1 MGTHA
6 SSEHDLFHQRLM
18 TRIAMR
24 AKSWMS
30 AALLATI
37 AWVSS
42 APSGA
47 ADTTKP
53 YRVIN
58 GRVDDATYRGWRA
71 FHSACHA
78 CHGVDAVGTAIAPN
92 LVERVRDL
100 SAKQFTIKVL
110 TSYRIVMGQ
119 SEASGEDQT
128 AIRERFAE
136 EAMRSEAGELRMPA
150 WGNDEGMRPR
160 VTDLYAYLRARADGA
175 LGPGEPKRLGRPL
188 KPTGDAR

>member
-1 MGTHA
+1 
-6 SSEHDLFHQRLM
+6 
-18 TRIAMR
+18 MR
-24 AKSWMS
+24 ETNWM
-30 AALLATI
+30 AAAVF
-37 AWVSS
+37 AAVAVASS
-42 APSGA
+42 APNAA

-71 FHSACHA
+71 YHSACHA
-78 CHGVDAVGTAIAPN
+78 CHAVDAVGSAIAPS

-119 SEASGEDQT
+119 SEAQSDDQT

-150 WGNDEGMRPR
+150 WGDSEGIRPR
-160 VTDLYAYLRARADGA
+160 VSDLYAYLRARADGA
-175 LGPGEPKRLGRPL
+175 LGPGEPKRLGRPM
-188 KPTGDAR
+188 KPMGDAR